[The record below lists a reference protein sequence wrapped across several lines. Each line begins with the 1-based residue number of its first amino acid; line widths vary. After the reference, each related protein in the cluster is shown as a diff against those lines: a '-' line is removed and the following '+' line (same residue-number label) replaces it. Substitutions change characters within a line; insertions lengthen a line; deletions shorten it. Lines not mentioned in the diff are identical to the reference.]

1 MCQDLGFSSAK
12 IFNFALLQSSAVDTD
27 EVLEKFRQKINISRH
42 VDVWRCEAEQL
53 KIAADGD
60 NTWQI
65 GQIKVASY
73 FQNKPK
79 QKRLSTQ
86 RILENLKTRKTGAKD

>member
-1 MCQDLGFSSAK
+1 MSGDAK
-12 IFNFALLQSSAVDTD
+12 RR
-27 EVLEKFRQKINISRH
+27 E
-42 VDVWRCEAEQL
+42 L

-73 FQNKPK
+73 CQNKQ
-79 QKRLSTQ
+79 QK
-86 RILENLKTRKTGAKD
+86 ENLKTRKTGAKD